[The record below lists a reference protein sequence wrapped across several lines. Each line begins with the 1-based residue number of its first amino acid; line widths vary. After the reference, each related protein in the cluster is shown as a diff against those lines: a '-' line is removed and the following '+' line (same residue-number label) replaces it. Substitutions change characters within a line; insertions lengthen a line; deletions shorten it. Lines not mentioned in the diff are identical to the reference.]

1 MLVKPLVVQQIGDMG
16 IQFWQEISEFV
27 TSFIYQW
34 SIKKC
39 EETNSPVFASW
50 YT

>member
-1 MLVKPLVVQQIGDMG
+1 MLMSPLVVQRIGDMG
-16 IQFWQEISEFV
+16 IQFWQETSEFV

-39 EETNSPVFASW
+39 EEANSPVFASW